1 MDTVRLRSGNK
12 LVQNRLKKKKYMAD
26 LENELQALRRENS
39 KLKLSLD
46 GYSKDVQLVRKE
58 NKYLRNV
65 LANSKEISHLLRSIN
80 VNCGSPSV
88 SSVNTTA
95 ASKKST
101 ALKDTRSNVIVESA
115 VPTMNIHLDSLVPST
130 DSSLID
136 FHPARTV
143 RRDFPIAVDDVPLS
157 LSAPEDEDTD
167 DLDILF
173 GSKEISTELDLNLN
187 EAPCD
192 DDFGFGPN
200 AFGDWLDGDEP
211 LANIGVCLHVAN
223 KKVSLEFCSSCNENA
238 FSSCSGAPLLCSL
251 EGLQFY
257 LPIAEAIA
265 KHIFTTS
272 SGPAAARFK
281 NWFSIDRK
289 AGHMFER
296 FNRFG
301 KLSPSIELRSIG
313 MNLSSVKARF
323 CRASHMNLLS
333 YSWTLAAAAPE
344 TSIFF

>member
-1 MDTVRLRSGNK
+1 MARFASGASGRLGKRTRNASETASLSSWGSEINVLSDVEEDNFEVQKKRRFLDSGVSMDAELSGRAFTSSDEESQQQPNSSATRGK
-12 LVQNRLKKKKYMAD
+12 RPKCFSRNAVLARQNRLKKKKYMAD

-173 GSKEISTELDLNLN
+173 GAFTVL
-187 EAPCD
+187 
-192 DDFGFGPN
+192 FGR
-200 AFGDWLDGDEP
+200 
-211 LANIGVCLHVAN
+211 LAV
-223 KKVSLEFCSSCNENA
+223 
-238 FSSCSGAPLLCSL
+238 
-251 EGLQFY
+251 
-257 LPIAEAIA
+257 LP
-265 KHIFTTS
+265 S
-272 SGPAAARFK
+272 
-281 NWFSIDRK
+281 D
-289 AGHMFER
+289 
-296 FNRFG
+296 
-301 KLSPSIELRSIG
+301 
-313 MNLSSVKARF
+313 
-323 CRASHMNLLS
+323 CRG
-333 YSWTLAAAAPE
+333 YC
-344 TSIFF
+344 